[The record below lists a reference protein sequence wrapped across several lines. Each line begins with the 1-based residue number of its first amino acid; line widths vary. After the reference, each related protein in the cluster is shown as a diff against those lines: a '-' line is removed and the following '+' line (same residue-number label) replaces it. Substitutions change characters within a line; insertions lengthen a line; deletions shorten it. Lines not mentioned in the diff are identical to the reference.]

1 MVPAPANIGALP
13 LQAVQGV
20 LMGSDL
26 QVRQHIPNQPKRQGF
41 AVILC
46 IALACN
52 TAIAHA
58 QDARQWRFNGTELL
72 NALKGDF
79 APEISDPEL
88 RRQVSSARGQSYV
101 AGVADSTDTKAWCGK
116 GAVLPHELPDRVVT
130 YLGDLPKE
138 RLEENAA
145 VLVAEALAK
154 SFPCGAP

>member
-1 MVPAPANIGALP
+1 MA
-13 LQAVQGV
+13 
-20 LMGSDL
+20 
-26 QVRQHIPNQPKRQGF
+26 
-41 AVILC
+41 LC
-46 IALACN
+46 IALACG
-52 TAIAHA
+52 TAVANA
-58 QDARQWRFNGTELL
+58 QDARQWRFSGAELL

-101 AGVADSTDTKAWCGK
+101 AGVADATETKAWCGK

-130 YLGDLPKE
+130 YFSDLPKE
-138 RLEENAA
+138 RLDENAA